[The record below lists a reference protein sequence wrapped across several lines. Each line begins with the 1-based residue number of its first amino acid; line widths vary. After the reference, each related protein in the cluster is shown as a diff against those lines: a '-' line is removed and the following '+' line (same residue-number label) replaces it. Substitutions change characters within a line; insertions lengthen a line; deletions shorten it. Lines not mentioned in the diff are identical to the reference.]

1 MCSSDLVALR
11 RNSSQTNGA
20 RCAGAVP
27 FTKKVKLSY
36 LASYARRSDYATN
49 PVDYSADFVT
59 AELGLDVAAFK
70 LTGGYELLGSDGGA
84 TGIAGGFAF
93 QTPFATLHKFNGW
106 ADKFLTTPGT
116 GIQDYRSEEHTAELQ
131 SLMRTSYAVFCL
143 K

>member
-1 MCSSDLVALR
+1 MEFR
-11 RNSSQTNGA
+11 R
-20 RCAGAVP
+20 VL
-27 FTKKVKLSY
+27 F
-36 LASYARRSDYATN
+36 RS
-49 PVDYSADFVT
+49 YSADFVT

-116 GIQDYRSEEHTAELQ
+116 GIQDYSAGVAYTVPKVGKAGPLVASFTFHRLDRKSTRLNSSH
-131 SLMRTSYAVFCL
+131 
-143 K
+143 

>member
-1 MCSSDLVALR
+1 MEFR
-11 RNSSQTNGA
+11 R
-20 RCAGAVP
+20 VL
-27 FTKKVKLSY
+27 F
-36 LASYARRSDYATN
+36 RS
-49 PVDYSADFVT
+49 YSADFVT

-116 GIQDYRSEEHTAELQ
+116 GIQDY
-131 SLMRTSYAVFCL
+131 YAGVAYTVPKVGKAGQIGRASGRERVCQYG
-143 K
+143 